1 MAFDYGSINLG
12 IKNPFKKE
20 GLINTIGG
28 VLVALI
34 GVYLLVQAASSVKQ
48 DILAGWVFALF
59 GLGILVSGI
68 WTLSGGVSAMLR
80 YFVGRNHP
88 TSLAKN
94 FSESQSQT
102 SAQEANYV
110 AYQGSEL
117 TEMLMG
123 RKNTTFIE
131 PQGIIARLL
140 HSLVPRLTFMPY
152 MIRNQAQYLFAAW
165 VKTAL
170 IFVVYALVA
179 FVTLAG
185 FAGEIGQTI
194 FPVYS
199 VFVVL
204 HLLKTWLGAGRFMA
218 AQREVEKGVDGLSV
232 LDVAKTIAAA
242 IVIPTVIGLGLQW
255 LFVLLGISSDKVQ
268 SSVHDW
274 LNLHPLWFM
283 LMTLVGGALV
293 TAVNILLLKKRL
305 SFGDAVAEVSELREN
320 WQESI
325 HPNEIFINLDNLVMA
340 NRRYQEAPNRVY
352 KMLEPALNEQV
363 DGKGS
368 FRGEMTQE
376 VQPRIHSMDLGK
388 AYDQIRLC
396 SVIVG
401 RVLFIVAALV
411 TVWLAYSV
419 IDAYHAA
426 QTASDTNAR
435 HAVAQVWNVL
445 GKEHVSG
452 LIQLIV
458 SGLLLRAFAHI
469 LVKTGHLFYAE
480 MLFESNLIYIKVE
493 GTFSES
499 KISTGTGINDSTRS
513 ENVLVRSSITPWVI
527 VSRIISS
534 TFASTGM
541 RNLEYPRY
549 ILEMHKN
556 EEELASIKHDMRAFL
571 KDRESI
577 ASITSE
583 RDLHNASQI
592 HEINQQTRSMQANSN
607 ANSALDNEQLGKAAG
622 YLDRSQSSDPE

>member
-28 VLVALI
+28 VLVAFI

-123 RKNTTFIE
+123 RKNTTFVE

-218 AQREVEKGVDGLSV
+218 TQREVEKGG
-232 LDVAKTIAAA
+232 
-242 IVIPTVIGLGLQW
+242 
-255 LFVLLGISSDKVQ
+255 
-268 SSVHDW
+268 
-274 LNLHPLWFM
+274 
-283 LMTLVGGALV
+283 
-293 TAVNILLLKKRL
+293 
-305 SFGDAVAEVSELREN
+305 
-320 WQESI
+320 
-325 HPNEIFINLDNLVMA
+325 
-340 NRRYQEAPNRVY
+340 
-352 KMLEPALNEQV
+352 
-363 DGKGS
+363 
-368 FRGEMTQE
+368 
-376 VQPRIHSMDLGK
+376 
-388 AYDQIRLC
+388 
-396 SVIVG
+396 
-401 RVLFIVAALV
+401 
-411 TVWLAYSV
+411 
-419 IDAYHAA
+419 
-426 QTASDTNAR
+426 
-435 HAVAQVWNVL
+435 
-445 GKEHVSG
+445 
-452 LIQLIV
+452 
-458 SGLLLRAFAHI
+458 
-469 LVKTGHLFYAE
+469 
-480 MLFESNLIYIKVE
+480 
-493 GTFSES
+493 
-499 KISTGTGINDSTRS
+499 
-513 ENVLVRSSITPWVI
+513 
-527 VSRIISS
+527 
-534 TFASTGM
+534 
-541 RNLEYPRY
+541 
-549 ILEMHKN
+549 
-556 EEELASIKHDMRAFL
+556 
-571 KDRESI
+571 
-577 ASITSE
+577 
-583 RDLHNASQI
+583 
-592 HEINQQTRSMQANSN
+592 
-607 ANSALDNEQLGKAAG
+607 
-622 YLDRSQSSDPE
+622 

>member
-20 GLINTIGG
+20 GVINTIGG
-28 VLVALI
+28 VIVALI
-34 GVYLLVQAASSVKQ
+34 GVYLLVQAAASVKQ
-48 DILAGWVFALF
+48 DVLGGWVFALF
-59 GLGILVSGI
+59 GLGMLVSGI
-68 WTLSGGVSAMLR
+68 WTVAGGVSAMLR

-88 TSLAKN
+88 TSLAQN

-102 SAQEANYV
+102 ATQEAQYV

-123 RKNTTFIE
+123 RKNITFVE

-140 HSLVPRLTFMPY
+140 HSVVPRLTFMPY
-152 MIRNQAQYLFAAW
+152 MIRNQAQYLFSAW
-165 VKTAL
+165 VKTVL

-185 FAGEIGQTI
+185 FAGQLGETI

-199 VFVVL
+199 IFVVL
-204 HLLKTWLGAGRFMA
+204 HLLKTWFGAGRFMGS
-218 AQREVEKGVDGLSV
+218 QREVEKGVDGLCV
-232 LDVAKTIAAA
+232 IDVAKTIAAA
-242 IVIPTVIGLGLQW
+242 ILIPTVIGFGLQW
-255 LFVLLGISSDKVQ
+255 ILAFMKVPSGAIQ
-268 SSVHDW
+268 SLVNDW
-274 LNLHPLWFM
+274 LNVHPLWFM
-283 LMTLVGGALV
+283 LMALAGGIIV
-293 TAVNILLLKKRL
+293 TVFNVLLLKKRL
-305 SFGDAVAEVSELREN
+305 AFGDAVAEVSELREN

-376 VQPRIHSMDLGK
+376 VQPRIHSMNLGS
-388 AYDQIRLC
+388 AYDNSRFFAVVL
-396 SVIVG
+396 G
-401 RVLFIVAALV
+401 RILFIAAALV

-419 IDAYHAA
+419 IDAYHAI
-426 QTASDTNAR
+426 QTAVTAR
-435 HAVAQVWNVL
+435 SNDAAQQAWLVF
-445 GKEHVSG
+445 GKTHLTGIVQLLVSG
-452 LIQLIV
+452 LFI
-458 SGLLLRAFAHI
+458 RAFANI

-527 VSRIISS
+527 VSRIVSS

-541 RNLEYPRY
+541 RNLEYPCY
-549 ILEMHKN
+549 ILELHKN

-592 HEINQQTRSMQANSN
+592 HDINQQTRSMQPNSTEN
-607 ANSALDNEQLGKAAG
+607 KALDSENLGQAAG
-622 YLDRSQSSDPE
+622 YIERSQAPDSE